1 MLEYEK
7 KIMLTADEYQAI
19 VKLLCKD
26 LPIKTQTNYYFDTD
40 NLDMN
45 SNGITCRI
53 REKDGRYK
61 ATIKSHCAERPDCSV
76 EEDLSEKTDFYPSS
90 FTGFGLRYQ
99 GELVTDRIVV
109 QKDSDCELVIDRNTY
124 LGYEDF
130 ELEIEYREESEYMA
144 QELLKRIAEILI
156 AVNLL
161 NDSQAFIDR
170 AKQSKSKSHRFFEG
184 KAERR

>member
-7 KIMLTADEYQAI
+7 KIMLTEDEYLAI

-26 LPIKTQTNYYFDTD
+26 LPVKTQTNYYFDTD

-76 EEDLSEKTDFYPSS
+76 EEDLSEKTEFDPSS
-90 FTGFGLRYQ
+90 FTGFGLCYQ

-109 QKDSDCELVIDRNTY
+109 QKDSDCELVIDCNTY
-124 LGYEDF
+124 LGHKDF
-130 ELEIEYREESEYMA
+130 ELEIEYREESEHMA
-144 QELLKRIAEILI
+144 QALLESVAEILI
-156 AVNLL
+156 AVKLL
-161 NDSQAFIDR
+161 NDGQAFIDR